1 MTPPAPLR
9 AAVALAF
16 AAVAVAGCDVR
27 LETPDPTAPEP
38 GPVEIVRDGAAG
50 RSAELSPAAAAA
62 AATDVGDAGA
72 VLTRVAAESAAHLV
86 ALGGVY
92 VPFPD
97 APEEP
102 PGTAS
107 PAPAPVPDAS
117 QMVDRL
123 LGAAAATRGDADAV
137 TDGPLARLLAA
148 VATAQTLAVEDLAA
162 ALGAPERAPATP
174 VTLPGAVP
182 EGTPGSVLE
191 AIVASLDGLAYAWEV
206 VAARS
211 AEADREFAAARGSE
225 LRDRAAA
232 WAHATG
238 LAEPGLDPRRVA
250 YDLPDAI
257 TVVTGDAAADHAA
270 ATAALAALEAELAE
284 LFATAV
290 AGTDPGSR
298 GPMLDGLLDS
308 ARLADDLGVPAGAF
322 PGLPE
327 QG

>member
-1 MTPPAPLR
+1 MTPRAPLR
-9 AAVALAF
+9 AAAALAL
-16 AAVAVAGCDVR
+16 AAVAVTGCDVR

-38 GPVEIVRDGAAG
+38 GPVEVVRDGAAG
-50 RSAELSPAAAAA
+50 RSADLAQAAAAA
-62 AATDVGDAGA
+62 AATGAGDAAA
-72 VLTRVAAESAAHLV
+72 VLTRVSAEAAAHLV

-92 VPFPD
+92 VAFPD
-97 APEEP
+97 ATEAPA
-102 PGTAS
+102 AS
-107 PAPAPVPDAS
+107 PMAPAPAPDAS
-117 QMVDRL
+117 QMVDTL

-137 TDGPLARLLAA
+137 TDGPLARLLASI
-148 VATAQTLAVEDLAA
+148 ATAQTLAVEDLAA

-174 VTLPGAVP
+174 VTLPGAAP
-182 EGTPGSVLE
+182 AGTPGSVLE
-191 AIVASLDGLAYAWEV
+191 AIVASQDGLGYAWEV

-211 AEADREFAAARGSE
+211 AEADREFAAARGAE

-232 WAHATG
+232 WAQATG

-250 YDLPDAI
+250 YDLPDAV

-308 ARLADDLGVPAGAF
+308 ARLATDLGFPAAVF
-322 PGLPE
+322 PGLPD